1 MSILEKVLKEFEKIA
16 AIPRPSHREG
26 RVADYLADRLTEL
39 GMKVEVDEVGNVIAN
54 EAAVPVQGEPL
65 FVLQAHMD
73 MVCVSDGSVEYNP
86 LTDGIKLR
94 REGEYLKAV
103 GTSLGAD
110 DGMGIAIILYLLE
123 EHEFS
128 TKVRVIFTVDEESGM
143 SGARGLDE
151 KYLKDATYVINVDS
165 ENADEVVIGCAG
177 SMRVGLNRQVKW
189 TAPTMKE
196 SLKVKISGLKG
207 GHSGEAIGIKHSNAI
222 KIAGEILK
230 RLNCEIACIEG
241 GRALNV
247 ISSEAEAVVVT
258 DRSDVDEVCKAIEGR
273 IRADYEE
280 PKALIEAEKIE
291 FPEKVM
297 SVQEVESLCKLIEK
311 LKDGV
316 YDREASANIGTL
328 KTTEEGVKLEYMPR
342 FHSESGRQI
351 MEKIALEASQAGG
364 FNINFGETSPAWKS
378 EKDRLL
384 KCALEV
390 ARKQGRELK
399 VKVIHGGLECSHFME
414 KNPKLEIISLGTT
427 NLDIHSPKERLLLSS
442 VEPTVMLILGVLRGM
457 TA

>member
-1 MSILEKVLKEFEKIA
+1 MSILEEVLKEFEKIA

-54 EAAVPVQGEPL
+54 EAAVLDEGEPL

-86 LTDGIKLR
+86 LTDGIKLT

-110 DGMGIAIILYLLE
+110 DGMGIAIILYLLQQ
-123 EHEFS
+123 HEFDA
-128 TKVRVIFTVDEESGM
+128 KVRVIFTVDEESGM
-143 SGARGLDE
+143 SGARGLNE
-151 KYLKDATYVINVDS
+151 KYLQDAAYVINVDS
-165 ENADEVVIGCAG
+165 ENMDEVVIGCAG
-177 SMRVGLNRQVKW
+177 SMRIRLQRKVKW
-189 TAPTMKE
+189 AAPTMKR
-196 SLKVKISGLKG
+196 SWKIKISGLKG
-207 GHSGEAIGIKHSNAI
+207 GHSGEAIGITHANAI
-222 KIAGEILK
+222 KAAAEVLK
-230 RLNCEIACIEG
+230 KINCEIACMEG
-241 GRALNV
+241 GRAMNV
-247 ISSEAEAVVVT
+247 IPSEVEAVVVT
-258 DRSDVDEVCKAIEGR
+258 NKNDVDKECKAIERR

-280 PKALIEAEKIE
+280 PEALIEAEEIE
-291 FPEKVM
+291 LPEKVM
-297 SVQEVESLCKLIEK
+297 SMKDVKSLCKLIEK

-316 YDREASANIGTL
+316 YDKETSANIGTL
-328 KTTEEGVKLEYMPR
+328 KTTEGGVEIEYMPR

-364 FNINFGETSPAWKS
+364 FNIDFGEASPAWKS
-378 EKDRLL
+378 EKDHLL

-390 ARKQGRELK
+390 ARKQGRELE
-399 VKVIHGGLECSHFME
+399 VKVIHGGLECSHIME

-442 VEPTVMLILGVLRGM
+442 VEPTVTLILGILRGM